1 MAADAIMLFPCS
13 ILPERS
19 ALDITESLRPPLS
32 RSLPRSAS
40 NSVLE
45 YFLSGVALGAG
56 VALSAGVAAV
66 PAAALWVAAIWLAA
80 LWELAAVAEADPVTG
95 VPVLAGPLHA
105 VSPAARAVTAA
116 RTCRTGFTMLPQY
129 GEYAPA
135 TAG

>member
-1 MAADAIMLFPCS
+1 
-13 ILPERS
+13 
-19 ALDITESLRPPLS
+19 
-32 RSLPRSAS
+32 
-40 NSVLE
+40 VLE

-56 VALSAGVAAV
+56 VAAV
-66 PAAALWVAAIWLAA
+66 PAAALWVAALWLAA
-80 LWELAAVAEADPVTG
+80 LCELAAVAEADPVTG